1 MDKNRPGSNN
11 LSVDSKKTV
20 PPKNANLSA
29 YSKHFEKKKEEKA
42 RPIPKSRR
50 NNSRLQEDGGGVS
63 FIVYEFL
70 TLHILWH

>member
-50 NNSRLQEDGGGVS
+50 NNSRLQEDGGGV
-63 FIVYEFL
+63 FIYCL
-70 TLHILWH
+70 